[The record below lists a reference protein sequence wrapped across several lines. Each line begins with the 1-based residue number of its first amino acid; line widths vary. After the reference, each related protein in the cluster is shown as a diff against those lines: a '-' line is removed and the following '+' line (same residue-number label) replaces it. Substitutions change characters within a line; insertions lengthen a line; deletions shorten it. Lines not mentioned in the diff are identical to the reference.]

1 MNDDVERAEY
11 GSRSLNQV
19 VDLLIG
25 SDVAARDQRRTQL
38 RGQGIG
44 MALAR
49 LALVGETDSGTLTM
63 QRLCNAPG
71 DRTIAGE
78 ADDQGVFSLEKC
90 HDSFAFA
97 MRLMDTCHLH
107 DLCDGSRLTPF
118 RLRQQGTYVLLFT
131 VFRVERGKP

>member
-1 MNDDVERAEY
+1 MNDDVERADY
-11 GSRSLNQV
+11 AWRSLNELRDFPV
-19 VDLLIG
+19 G
-25 SDVAARDQRRTQL
+25 SHIAARDQRRTQL

-49 LALVGETDSGTLTM
+49 LALVGKPNCGTRAM

-71 DRTIAGE
+71 DRTIAGK

-90 HDSFAFA
+90 QDSFAFA

-107 DLCDGSRLTPF
+107 DLCDGSRLSPF
-118 RLRQQGTYVLLFT
+118 
-131 VFRVERGKP
+131 